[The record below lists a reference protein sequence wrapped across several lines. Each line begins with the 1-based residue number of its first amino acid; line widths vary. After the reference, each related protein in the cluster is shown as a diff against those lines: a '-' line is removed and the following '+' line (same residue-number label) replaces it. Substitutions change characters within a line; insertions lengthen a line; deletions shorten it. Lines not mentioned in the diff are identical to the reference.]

1 MDTILLSID
10 DYGVATLTLNR
21 VKALN
26 AINVSLMVEVQ
37 TALEQLA
44 INDAVKV
51 LIITANGSAFCAGA
65 DLTGVPL
72 ADVTSGKIQMGDA
85 IADMMQE
92 HFNPLMQ
99 AIYDFPKPVI
109 SALNGIAAG
118 GGVGLALCADIV
130 VAAESAKIR
139 VVQVNTLGIV
149 ADLGANWLLPRLL
162 GRGRAMAIS
171 LLGDDVSARTLQSWG
186 AVWQVVEDQELLSTA
201 QSLAKKL
208 AKAPASAVVATRR
221 LVDRATEESFA
232 DTLEAERVAQQKL
245 CNEPVFFESVKA
257 FVSK

>member
-1 MDTILLSID
+1 MGTILLDISD
-10 DYGVATLTLNR
+10 DGVATLTLNR

-26 AINVSLMVEVQ
+26 ALNIDLMTEVRA
-37 TALEQLA
+37 ALEELA
-44 INDAVKV
+44 RDDRVKA
-51 LIITANGSAFCAGA
+51 LIITANGPAFCAGA

-72 ADVTSGKIQMGDA
+72 ADVASGKLQMGDA
-85 IADMMQE
+85 ISDMMLE

-130 VAAESAKIR
+130 LAAESAKIR

-162 GRGRAMAIS
+162 GRGRAMAVS
-171 LLGDDVSARTLQSWG
+171 LLGDDVSARSLESWG
-186 AVWQVVEDQELLSTA
+186 VVWQVVEDQQLLSTA
-201 QSLAKKL
+201 QSLAKRL
-208 AKAPASAVVATRR
+208 AKAPANAVIATRR
-221 LVDRATEESFA
+221 LVDGASEESFA
-232 DTLEAERVAQQKL
+232 DTLEAERLAQRKL

-257 FVSK
+257 FISR